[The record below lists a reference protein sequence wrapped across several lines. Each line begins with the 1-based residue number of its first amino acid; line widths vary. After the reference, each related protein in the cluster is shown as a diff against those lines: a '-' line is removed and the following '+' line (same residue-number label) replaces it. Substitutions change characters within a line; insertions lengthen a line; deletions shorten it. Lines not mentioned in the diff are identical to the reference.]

1 MIINLTEKEI
11 KTIDYCLQSK
21 LIDVK
26 GLAAI
31 GACDR
36 AVVEQMEGLIRKLE
50 TEAKDDCDYGIVVD
64 FIKWDTDGDQKALKF
79 LPKEVGLPYEFLH
92 IHDQELTEDVIDNI
106 SEYLA
111 SEYGYCPKSFLIEV
125 KATVT
130 IHESDR

>member
-1 MIINLTEKEI
+1 MIINLTEKEM

-26 GLAAI
+26 GLATI
-31 GACDR
+31 GACSY
-36 AVVEQMEGLIRKLE
+36 ATVEQMEGLIKKLE
-50 TEAKDDCDYGIVVD
+50 AEAKDNCGYSIVVD
-64 FIKWDTDGDQKALKF
+64 YIEWDTDGNLEASET
-79 LPKEVGLPYEFLH
+79 LPKEVELPFRFIH
-92 IHDQELTEDVIDNI
+92 INDHELTGDVIGDV

-130 IHESDR
+130 IHNGK

>member
-21 LIDVK
+21 MIDVK

-50 TEAKDDCDYGIVVD
+50 TRFKLNTFRWAVNASLSC
-64 FIKWDTDGDQKALKF
+64 F
-79 LPKEVGLPYEFLH
+79 L
-92 IHDQELTEDVIDNI
+92 
-106 SEYLA
+106 
-111 SEYGYCPKSFLIEV
+111 
-125 KATVT
+125 
-130 IHESDR
+130 

>member
-50 TEAKDDCDYGIVVD
+50 TEAKDDCGYGIVEKSNSSNID
-64 FIKWDTDGDQKALKF
+64 YDKILWDILKKHRGHKVSIVSYGNYDN
-79 LPKEVGLPYEFLH
+79 PE
-92 IHDQELTEDVIDNI
+92 NI
-106 SEYLA
+106 SLEC
-111 SEYGYCPKSFLIEV
+111 EDCGEV
-125 KATVT
+125 ILDAELYT
-130 IHESDR
+130 ICAREDI

>member
-1 MIINLTEKEI
+1 MIVNLTDKEL
-11 KTIDYCLQSK
+11 KTINYCLQSK

-31 GACDR
+31 GACSSSI
-36 AVVEQMEGLIRKLE
+36 VEQIEKLIRKLE
-50 TEAKDDCDYGIVVD
+50 TEAKDDCGYGIVVD
-64 FIKWDTDGDQKALKF
+64 FIQWDTNGDQKALKF

-92 IHDQELTEDVIDNI
+92 IHDEELTEDVIDDV

-130 IHESDR
+130 IHSAK

>member
-50 TEAKDDCDYGIVVD
+50 TEAKDDCGYGIVSNID
-64 FIKWDTDGDQKALKF
+64 YDKILWDILKKHRGHKVSIVSYGNYDD
-79 LPKEVGLPYEFLH
+79 PE
-92 IHDQELTEDVIDNI
+92 NI
-106 SEYLA
+106 SLEC
-111 SEYGYCPKSFLIEV
+111 EDCGEV
-125 KATVT
+125 ILDAELYT
-130 IHESDR
+130 ICAREDI

>member
-36 AVVEQMEGLIRKLE
+36 AVVEQMEGFHQLGVHAE
-50 TEAKDDCDYGIVVD
+50 
-64 FIKWDTDGDQKALKF
+64 
-79 LPKEVGLPYEFLH
+79 
-92 IHDQELTEDVIDNI
+92 
-106 SEYLA
+106 
-111 SEYGYCPKSFLIEV
+111 
-125 KATVT
+125 
-130 IHESDR
+130 

>member
-50 TEAKDDCDYGIVVD
+50 TEAKDDCGYGIVVD
-64 FIKWDTDGDQKALKF
+64 FIKWDTDGDQKAVNYPDLW
-79 LPKEVGLPYEFLH
+79 LMP
-92 IHDQELTEDVIDNI
+92 
-106 SEYLA
+106 
-111 SEYGYCPKSFLIEV
+111 
-125 KATVT
+125 
-130 IHESDR
+130 

>member
-50 TEAKDDCDYGIVVD
+50 TEAKDNCGYSIVVD
-64 FIKWDTDGDQKALKF
+64 YIEWDTDGNLDALKS
-79 LPKEVGLPYEFLH
+79 LPKEVDLPYEFLH
-92 IHDQELTEDVIDNI
+92 IHDQELTEDVIDDV

-111 SEYGYCPKSFLIEV
+111 SEYGYCPKSFLVEV

-130 IHESDR
+130 IHNRK